1 MSLLEDIT
9 SRDPRR
15 IWSSSCAI
23 RTLRDREE
31 LAGLANQIDTIRE
44 CTKDVPLG
52 GAMRSNSTHL
62 DFAIKKLEF
71 VKSSTDC
78 LCSLYLLD
86 DLYNPVAE
94 AQQGNIRITGT
105 ILLGPPPGRLVDYYD
120 CECALCKVAYRVEE
134 REYHYTWWSWRRA

>member
-15 IWSSSCAI
+15 IWTSSCAI

-31 LAGLANQIDTIRE
+31 LALLADQIDNIRE
-44 CTKDVPLG
+44 STNNIPLG

-71 VKSSTDC
+71 IKSSTNC
-78 LCSLYLLD
+78 LCCLYLLD
-86 DLYNPVAE
+86 DMYNPVQE
-94 AQQGNIRITGT
+94 EQQGNIRILGT
-105 ILLGPPPGRLVDYYD
+105 TLIGPPPGRYIDYYE
-120 CECALCKVAYRVEE
+120 CECTICNAKYRVEE